1 MWSGHYQVS
10 NGWFDS
16 LIATHH
22 SNSGSF
28 QLTRKLD
35 LHPEDFT
42 EDGVLR
48 VGFLLWAVMLFLNR
62 HLILLAFGAVTNLVG
77 SRSGL
82 DSGSLIALY
91 SSPWFLLASLP
102 ALAVLLTALRRDRK
116 AGRLIRSLWCHGRWL
131 LAISAGLDL
140 ALLIAFGTLTQ
151 AEINELHLVGG
162 ILDSYVL
169 VYLRR
174 SAWAQAR
181 FADFPEPRKQ
191 IR

>member
-1 MWSGHYQVS
+1 MK
-10 NGWFDS
+10 
-16 LIATHH
+16 
-22 SNSGSF
+22 
-28 QLTRKLD
+28 KLD
-35 LHPEDFT
+35 LRPEDFT

-48 VGFLLWAVMLFLNR
+48 VGFLLWTVMLFLNR

-82 DSGSLIALY
+82 DSASLIELY

-102 ALAVLLTALRRDRK
+102 ALTVLIAALRRDRK
-116 AGRLIRSLWCHGRWL
+116 AGRLIRSIWLHGRGL

-140 ALLIAFGTLTQ
+140 ALLIAIATLTQ

-162 ILDSYVL
+162 ILNSYVL

-174 SAWAQAR
+174 SMWAQAR
-181 FADFPEPRKQ
+181 FADFPAPRQ
-191 IR
+191 QSSRSI